1 MHETLE
7 ENMSLSFQIID
18 QEEAIFHLKEQIRG
32 LTDQVLELGGV
43 ADDISAEEKAFL
55 QRIGRYA

>member
-1 MHETLE
+1 
-7 ENMSLSFQIID
+7 MSSSFQIID

-55 QRIGRYA
+55 RRIGRDA